1 MRLFAA
7 CLSHE
12 TNSFSPL
19 VTGREAF
26 DASLSWRPGDGP
38 VTPGMP
44 TAAFWVA
51 QRDAALHGYDFVP
64 GSCFAANPSGLVT
77 RNAYEDMRDEII
89 SQVQAAAPLDAIV
102 LNLHGAMMADGYD
115 DCEADL
121 LTRIRF
127 VVGPSVVIGLLL
139 DLHCHLSVARCQLAN
154 VAVLYKE
161 YPHTDFIER
170 SEELLALVLRTT
182 RRQIHP
188 TTSLWDCRF
197 IANLPTTQQP
207 MRGFV
212 DRLIALEGRD
222 GVLSVSIAHSWPAG
236 DAPECGA
243 RVLVVTDDAKAT
255 GDALAQRLGEEL
267 TALQP
272 EITPRLLEPGAA
284 IAQALTIATEIAAAT
299 SHPRP
304 VTIADTTDNPGG
316 GAPGDNTDFLRL
328 LISHGIADC
337 AVGPIWDPMAVG
349 MAFAAG
355 VGAKLRLRIGGK
367 ACWASGEPVD
377 ANVEVL
383 ACVPGAQQTFARAA
397 VDMGDAVGVRTA
409 EGVNVVLTAT
419 RGQGFGVDMFSIVGI
434 DPLRQRLLIV
444 KSNQHFYA
452 AFAPISE
459 AVLYATGRGLMA
471 TDVRSHPWQRVAR
484 PIWPLDDHTPGRLM
498 L

>member
-26 DASLSWRPGDGP
+26 DASLAWRPGDTP
-38 VTPGMP
+38 ATSVQPGMP

-51 QRDAALHGYDFVP
+51 ARDAAAHRYDFVP

-77 RNAYEDMRDEII
+77 RNAYESMRDEIV
-89 SQVQAAAPLDAIV
+89 SQIVACAPLNAIV

-115 DCEADL
+115 DCESDL
-121 LTRIRF
+121 LTRIRR
-127 VVGPSVVIGLLL
+127 VVGPSVVIGVLL
-139 DLHCHLSVARCQLAN
+139 DLHCHLTVARCQLADI
-154 VAVLYKE
+154 VVLYKE

-170 SEELLALVLRTT
+170 GEELLSLVLRTA
-182 RRQIHP
+182 RRQILP
-188 TTSLWDCRF
+188 KASLWDCRF
-197 IANLPTTQQP
+197 IANLPTTQEP
-207 MRGFV
+207 MRSFV
-212 DRLIALEGRD
+212 DRLKGLEGRD
-222 GVLSVSIAHSWPAG
+222 CVLSVSVAHSWPAG

-243 RVLVVTDDAKAT
+243 RVLVVTDDAKAA
-255 GDALAQRLGEEL
+255 GDALARRLGEEL

-272 EITPRLLEPGAA
+272 QVTPRFLEPDAA
-284 IAQALTIATEIAAAT
+284 ISQGLTLAA
-299 SHPRP
+299 SSQRP

-328 LISHGIADC
+328 LIQRGATEC
-337 AVGPIWDPMAVG
+337 AIGPIWDPMAVR

-355 VGAKLRLRIGGK
+355 AGARMRLRIGGK

-377 ANVEVL
+377 ADIEVL
-383 ACVPGAQQTFARAA
+383 ACIPAAQQTFAGAA

-419 RGQGFGVDMFSIVGI
+419 RGQGFGIDLFSNVGI
-434 DPLRQRLLIV
+434 DPLSQRLLVV

-452 AFAPISE
+452 AFAPVSV
-459 AVLYATGRGLMA
+459 AVLYAMGRGLMA
-471 TDVRSHPWQRVAR
+471 TDVRHHPWQRIER
-484 PIWPLDDHTPGRLM
+484 PIWPLDDHTPGL
-498 L
+498 LVL

>member
-26 DASLSWRPGDGP
+26 DASLSWRPGDGLI
-38 VTPGMP
+38 TPGMP
-44 TAAFWVA
+44 TAAFWAA

-64 GSCFAANPSGLVT
+64 GSCFAANPSGVVT
-77 RNAYEDMRDEII
+77 RSAYEGMRDEIV
-89 SQVQAAAPLDAIV
+89 SQVEAALPLDSIV

-121 LTRIRF
+121 LGRIRH
-127 VVGPSVVIGLLL
+127 VVGTEVVIGVLL
-139 DLHCHLSVARCQLAN
+139 DLHCHLTVARCQLAD
-154 VAVLYKE
+154 VVVLYKE

-170 SEELLALVLRTT
+170 GEELLALVMRTA
-182 RRQIHP
+182 RRQIRP
-188 TTSLWDCRF
+188 TLSLWDCRF
-197 IANLPTTQQP
+197 IANLPTTQEP
-207 MRGFV
+207 MRSFV
-212 DRLIALEGRD
+212 DRLIELEGRD
-222 GVLSVSIAHSWPAG
+222 GVLSVSVAHSWPAG

-243 RVLVVTDDAKAT
+243 RVLVVTDDARAV

-272 EITPRLLEPGAA
+272 QITPRLLEPEAA
-284 IAQALTIATEIAAAT
+284 VTQGLALAR
-299 SHPRP
+299 SHQRP

-328 LISHGIADC
+328 LIQHGAADC
-337 AVGPIWDPMAVG
+337 AVGPIWDPMAVRL
-349 MAFAAG
+349 AFAAG
-355 VGAKLRLRIGGK
+355 AGARLRLRIGGK
-367 ACWASGEPVD
+367 ACWASGQPVD
-377 ANVEVL
+377 AVVEVL
-383 ACVPGAQQTFARAA
+383 ACILCAQQAFAGAA

-419 RGQGFGVDMFSIVGI
+419 RGQGFGVDMFSVVGI
-434 DPLRQRLLIV
+434 DPLRQRLMVV

-452 AFAPISE
+452 AFAPVSE

-471 TDVRSHPWQRVAR
+471 TDVRHHPWRRVER
-484 PIWPLDDHTPGRLM
+484 PIWPLDDHTPGRRVL
-498 L
+498 